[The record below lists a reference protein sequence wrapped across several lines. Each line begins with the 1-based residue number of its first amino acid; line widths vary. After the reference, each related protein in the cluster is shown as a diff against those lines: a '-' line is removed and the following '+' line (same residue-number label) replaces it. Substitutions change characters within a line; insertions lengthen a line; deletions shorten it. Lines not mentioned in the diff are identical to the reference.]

1 MLMAYI
7 RRISFLQHLLI
18 ALGIRVLLV
27 WYSEVHDQNAEVLY
41 TDVDYEVV
49 TDGARLILEN
59 NSPFQRHT
67 FRYSPLLA
75 LLLTPNILCHKS
87 FGKLLFSI
95 CDILVGILI
104 YATLKEEM
112 LSTINET
119 LKAFYNNLYQVSL
132 IAFSTSFYL
141 LSTLSLA
148 NFSLVLLV
156 A

>member
-18 ALGIRVLLV
+18 ALGIRFVLV
-27 WYSEVHDQNAEVLY
+27 WYSEVHDRNAEVLY

-49 TDGARLILEN
+49 TDGARHILEN

-75 LLLTPNILCHKS
+75 LILTPNVFCHKS

-95 CDILVGILI
+95 FDILVGILI
-104 YATLKEEM
+104 YVIVKEEM
-112 LSTINET
+112 LTTINET
-119 LKAFYNNLYQVSL
+119 LKAFYNNMYQVSC
-132 IAFSTSFYL
+132 FYL
-141 LSTLSLA
+141 LTFTVVQQSLKGK
-148 NFSLVLLV
+148 
-156 A
+156 